1 MVPVKVV
8 FKKDLVSKK
17 IKFKVIFKFFYIKID
32 TSLSDPDPTLSKILG
47 SGSKRIT
54 KKPDK
59 AQVIVFLTRQYLAEV
74 RPATLR
80 SRCSEQLFRS
90 TPTKLEYVQNTCL
103 AEV

>member
-1 MVPVKVV
+1 MVPVQVV

-17 IKFKVIFKFFYIKID
+17 IKFEIIFKFLK
-32 TSLSDPDPTLSKILG
+32 SKLIHRFRIRVLG
-47 SGSKRIT
+47 SGSKQNT
-54 KKPDK
+54 KKPDN
-59 AQVIVFLTRQYLAEV
+59 AQAIVFLTRQYLAEV

-103 AEV
+103 AEG